1 MRAIKVLEMLNK
13 GLIEELKALLK
24 DEIYANSLKR
34 KPNGKKRYSAMKK
47 YFTYTDS
54 PREICQKP
62 YPIEFEGTR
71 YISFTNS
78 YTLVLTTEETGE
90 IELFD
95 DANGRY
101 P

>member
-1 MRAIKVLEMLNK
+1 MRAIKVLEMLDKN
-13 GLIEELKALLK
+13 LIEELRALLR

-34 KPNGKKRYSAMKK
+34 KPNAKKRYSAMKK
-47 YFTYTDS
+47 YFTYADS
-54 PREICQKP
+54 IREICQKP
-62 YPIEFEGTR
+62 YPIEFQGKQYT
-71 YISFTNS
+71 SFTNS